1 MIYRVVQEQLNNI
14 LKHAAATEVR
24 ITLKTDEEN
33 IYLVIIDNGVGFDM
47 DKKSRGIGLR
57 NIDNRV
63 SFHKGIVSICS
74 SPGKGCAIE
83 ISVPLTN
90 EVGSHELHEA

>member
-1 MIYRVVQEQLNNI
+1 M
-14 LKHAAATEVR
+14 R
-24 ITLKTDEEN
+24 IALKTDEEN
-33 IYLVIIDNGVGFDM
+33 VCLAIIDNGVGFDM
-47 DKKSRGIGLR
+47 EKKSKGIELR

-83 ISVPLTN
+83 ISVPLTHE
-90 EVGSHELHEA
+90 EVPLLP